1 MHSKHVFFSPG
12 FYNGSV
18 QSNIMSQMSKGISLD
33 WKHGVFN
40 NNLIGYIE
48 ERKNK
53 YLPYPQR
60 TLGVLARGTDFV
72 NTHLHNHQIHASKE
86 MIADRIDEA
95 LREWNLDYVYIAT
108 EDASYCEFFKERY
121 GEKVFFTDQQRYI
134 TKHNELLSEFHRSEE
149 VKRAGFE
156 LGAEYAASINLLLQC
171 NS

>member
-1 MHSKHVFFSPG
+1 MYFSYQG
-12 FYNGSV
+12 VYNGSV
-18 QSNIMSQMSKGISLD
+18 QSNIMNQMSRVIKLE

-40 NNLIGYIE
+40 NALIEYIA

-72 NTHLHNHQIHASKE
+72 NTHLHNHPIHASKE
-86 MIADRIDEA
+86 MIADRVDEA
-95 LREWNLDYVYIAT
+95 LREWNPDYVYIAT